1 MKQQIQQLIA
11 EGRTEEALALLA
23 QHSSDALL
31 LQARYNNGR
40 KQYNMGLIEF
50 SEWQRTQAQINYAAL
65 ELSNSIRG
73 DGKASTAGASG
84 ASTTATPAPAPQV
97 FISYNRKDS
106 AEMHNVKN
114 ALEMQGIKV
123 IVDVKD
129 VGAGED
135 IQGFID
141 KAIKE
146 NHFIVSLVSRNSLVS
161 GWVNKEMSAA
171 LLLNRLS
178 NKWIPV
184 CLDRDW
190 NDPDFYEK
198 AMDIIEREITG
209 LKAKMKK
216 ALEDDHDTGPYED
229 DLRRQRE
236 LKSNLGTTLQA
247 LKKVNVVDIAGPSF
261 AGGIQKVVAAIQQNS

>member
-23 QHSSDALL
+23 QQSSDALL
-31 LQARYNNGR
+31 LQARYNNGK

-65 ELSNSIRG
+65 ELSNSVKSG
-73 DGKASTAGASG
+73 GAATAG
-84 ASTTATPAPAPQV
+84 TPATGAHPAATPAPQV

-114 ALEMQGIKV
+114 ALELQGIKV

-141 KAIKE
+141 KAILE

-178 NKWIPV
+178 NKWIPAS
-184 CLDRDW
+184 LDNDW
-190 NDPDFYEK
+190 ISPDFYEK
-198 AMDIIEREITG
+198 ALDIIDGRIND
-209 LKAKMKK
+209 LKTRMKK

-229 DLRRQRE
+229 DLRRDRE

-247 LKKVNVVDIAGPSF
+247 LKKVNVVDISGLSF
-261 AGGIQKVVAAIQQNS
+261 AGGMKKIVESIQQNF

>member
-23 QHSSDALL
+23 QQSSDALL
-31 LQARYNNGR
+31 LQARYNNGK

-65 ELSNSIRG
+65 ELSNSVKSG
-73 DGKASTAGASG
+73 GAATAG
-84 ASTTATPAPAPQV
+84 TPATSAHPAATPAPQV

-114 ALEMQGIKV
+114 ALELQGIKV

-141 KAIKE
+141 KAILE

-178 NKWIPV
+178 NKWIPAS
-184 CLDRDW
+184 LDNDW
-190 NDPDFYEK
+190 ISPDFYEK
-198 AMDIIEREITG
+198 ALDIIDGRIND
-209 LKAKMKK
+209 LKTRMKK

-229 DLRRQRE
+229 DLRRDRE

-247 LKKVNVVDIAGPSF
+247 LKKVNVVDISGLSF
-261 AGGIQKVVAAIQQNS
+261 AGGMKKIVESIQQNF

>member
-23 QHSSDALL
+23 QQSSDALL
-31 LQARYNNGR
+31 LQARYNNGK

-65 ELSNSIRG
+65 ELSNSVKSG
-73 DGKASTAGASG
+73 GAATAG
-84 ASTTATPAPAPQV
+84 TPATGAHPAATPAPQV

-114 ALEMQGIKV
+114 ALELQGIKV

-146 NHFIVSLVSRNSLVS
+146 NHFILSLVSRNSLVS
-161 GWVNKEMSAA
+161 GWVNKEISAA
-171 LLLNRLS
+171 LLLNRMS

-184 CLDRDW
+184 CLDKDW

-198 AMDIIEREITG
+198 AMGTIDGEING

-216 ALEDDHDTGPYED
+216 ALEDDHDTGPFED

-236 LKSNLGTTLQA
+236 LKVNLGPTLQA
-247 LKKVNVVDIAGPSF
+247 LKKVNVVDIAGASF
-261 AGGIQKVVAAIQQNS
+261 AGGVQKVVATIQQNS

>member
-23 QHSSDALL
+23 QQSSDALL
-31 LQARYNNGR
+31 LQARYNNGK

-65 ELSNSIRG
+65 ELSNSVRSSS
-73 DGKASTAGASG
+73 AATTGASATG
-84 ASTTATPAPAPQV
+84 AHPAATPAPQV
-97 FISYNRKDS
+97 FISYNREDS
-106 AEMHNVKN
+106 KEMHIVKN
-114 ALEMQGIKV
+114 ALELQGIKV

-146 NHFIVSLVSRNSLVS
+146 NHFILSLVSRNSLVS
-161 GWVNKEMSAA
+161 GWVNREMSAA
-171 LLLNRLS
+171 LLLSRLS
-178 NKWIPV
+178 NKWIPAS
-184 CLDRDW
+184 LDNDW
-190 NDPDFYEK
+190 ISPDFYEK
-198 AMDIIEREITG
+198 AMGIIEGEING

-216 ALEDDHDTGPYED
+216 ALEDDHDTGPFED

-236 LKSNLGTTLQA
+236 LKVNLGATLQA
-247 LKKVNVVDIAGPSF
+247 LKKVNVVDISGASF
-261 AGGIQKVVAAIQQNS
+261 AGGMQKVIAAIQQNS

>member
-23 QHSSDALL
+23 QQSSDALL
-31 LQARYNNGR
+31 LQARYNNGK

-65 ELSNSIRG
+65 ELSNSVRSSG
-73 DGKASTAGASG
+73 TAPAG
-84 ASTTATPAPAPQV
+84 TPATGAQPAATPAPQV

-114 ALEMQGIKV
+114 ALELQGIKV

-146 NHFIVSLVSRNSLVS
+146 NHFILSLVSRNSLVS

-184 CLDRDW
+184 SLDTDW
-190 NDPDFYEK
+190 ISPDFYEK
-198 AMDIIEREITG
+198 AISIINGRIDD
-209 LKAKMKK
+209 LKARMKK
-216 ALEDDHDTGPYED
+216 ALEADHDTGPYED
-229 DLRRQRE
+229 DLRRDRE
-236 LKSNLGTTLQA
+236 LRSNLGTTLQT
-247 LKKVNVVDIAGPSF
+247 LKKMAVVDISGQAF
-261 AGGIQKVVAAIQQNS
+261 AGGIQKVIAAIQQNS